1 MLQELWS
8 YIKNPNYT
16 EDANQ
21 DFSYRF
27 RTLVVLTALSI
38 MASIVLGLTIA
49 AFQGLFQLD
58 LGKHA
63 IDDLVENYP
72 PVYLFLGAVVLAP
85 VLEELLF
92 RGPMIF
98 FKRKSYFPIIYYAL
112 TLIFGFY
119 HITNFE
125 ITTTIILMSPL
136 LVSPQLFVGSAL
148 GFIRV
153 RFGLLWAIGLHALYN
168 LLLVGP
174 ILLLKVLNIP
184 LE

>member
-8 YIKNPNYT
+8 FIQNPTYT

-21 DFSYRF
+21 DFKYRL
-27 RTLVVLTALSI
+27 RTLVVLTVLSI
-38 MASIVLGLTIA
+38 TASIVLGLTIG
-49 AFQGLFQLD
+49 AFEGLFQLD

-63 IDDLVENYP
+63 IDDFFENYP
-72 PVYLFLGAVVLAP
+72 AIYLFLGAVVLAP
-85 VLEELLF
+85 VLEEILF
-92 RGPMIF
+92 RGPMVF
-98 FKRKSYFPIIYYAL
+98 FKHKSYFSVIYYTL

-125 ITTTIILMSPL
+125 ITSTTILMSPL

-153 RFGLLWAIGLHALYN
+153 RFGLSWAVGMHALYN
-168 LLLVGP
+168 FVLVGP
-174 ILLLKVLNIP
+174 IIVLKVLNIP